1 MFHSYIRRST
11 AQQAISP
18 ERQLEEI
25 KSVSKLDLSQMT
37 VWEEQPISGS
47 ATLEERPVLSGLLS
61 NLQSGDILYMASPS
75 RLARSQM
82 VYQTIVSI
90 LHQKNVKIV
99 FADGTEL
106 DLNDSLSILL
116 GNIMSFVS
124 EYERKAISHRTRTA
138 LAVIRDKRALG
149 RPDLVK
155 YGWRA
160 DEDGLLVPFE
170 AEQTILGRINKLRSL
185 GVTQKDIASELNK
198 DGLRNRLGGKWS
210 QPRVSQM
217 LSNMRRLVST

>member
-1 MFHSYIRRST
+1 
-11 AQQAISP
+11 
-18 ERQLEEI
+18 
-25 KSVSKLDLSQMT
+25 
-37 VWEEQPISGS
+37 
-47 ATLEERPVLSGLLS
+47 
-61 NLQSGDILYMASPS
+61 
-75 RLARSQM
+75 
-82 VYQTIVSI
+82 
-90 LHQKNVKIV
+90 
-99 FADGTEL
+99 
-106 DLNDSLSILL
+106 
-116 GNIMSFVS
+116 MSFVS